1 MLDTTQPPYIYEF
14 YVRTVNITTD
24 PATGKQSLIMATASE
39 EVVNSV
45 DIADVLRRPRTF
57 ITGWLEAHP
66 YQKMYTGGVAPVP
79 YKAEHFKKQE
89 NPINVLLMAMLQK
102 LYTAAAEAEG
112 SVTIPPVRSLEQ
124 IMLAAGWEFNIACV
138 GDTEAEPHIA
148 SPEVWDAVKM
158 SREYALLQRHG
169 FIPSQDTKTEYIEEA
184 TRIYPMP
191 EPEPE
196 PEPEPVVTPEIH
208 QRQNELEYKLDRL
221 TALMETFI
229 NADNN
234 STGRRKRRAA
244 TTKRKAADVATDV
257 TDEGRPALSV
267 VKPREAGDLPTG

>member
-14 YVRTVNITTD
+14 YVRTINITTD
-24 PATGKQSLIMATASE
+24 PVTGKQSLVMASAAE

-45 DIADVLRRPRTF
+45 DITDVLRRPRTF

-79 YKAEHFKKQE
+79 YKAENFKKQE
-89 NPINVLLMAMLQK
+89 NPINVLLMALLQK

-124 IMLAAGWEFNIACV
+124 IMLAAGWEFNITCV
-138 GDTEAEPHIA
+138 GDTEAEPHVA
-148 SPEVWDAVKM
+148 SPEVWRAVEQ
-158 SREYALLQRHG
+158 SREYAMLQQHG
-169 FIPSQDTKTEYIEEA
+169 FIPKQGNQTEFIEEP
-184 TRIYPMP
+184 TRLYPMP
-191 EPEPE
+191 EPEPI
-196 PEPEPVVTPEIH
+196 VTPEIH
-208 QRQNELEYKLDRL
+208 HRQNELEYKLDRL

-234 STGRRKRRAA
+234 STGRRKGRAA
-244 TTKRKAADVATDV
+244 TTKRKTADVDTDV